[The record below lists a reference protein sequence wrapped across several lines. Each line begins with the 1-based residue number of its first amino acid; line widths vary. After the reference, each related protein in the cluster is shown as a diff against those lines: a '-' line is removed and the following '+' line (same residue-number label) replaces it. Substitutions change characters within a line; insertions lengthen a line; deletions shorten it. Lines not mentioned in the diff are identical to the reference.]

1 MRRLAGL
8 AIVLTCGIAGSALA
22 AAPGEAPSPAAA
34 ALAEAAFLPSAASA
48 DIDAPSLFGQEQ
60 GFTQFNGGSGASFGR
75 SEALRID
82 VGSFSAGPS
91 GHPLLVGRPDVS
103 DPSYEVRMT
112 RDWPNAF
119 KFGGRGLDFDVTP
132 HAGVGVSSYG
142 AGSAEA
148 GATLHISKSDL
159 AAARLKALG
168 FKDGAQ
174 RFGDRGRWYL
184 FAAASGRAVGLNMLH
199 GDSGWNRA
207 GWTTDTTSRLV
218 GDTQVGV
225 GWRKGSMQTSVG
237 FVHRDVK
244 GEHLMYGVDPHS
256 ESMVAFSFAIRRR

>member
-8 AIVLTCGIAGSALA
+8 AILLTCGIAGSALA
-22 AAPGEAPSPAAA
+22 AGPTEAPSPAAA

-48 DIDAPSLFGQEQ
+48 DIDAPTLFGREQ
-60 GFTQFNGGSGASFGR
+60 SVSQFNGASGASFGH
-75 SEALRID
+75 SDALRID
-82 VGSFSAGPS
+82 VGSFYAGPNS
-91 GHPLLVGRPDVS
+91 RPLLVGRPDVA
-103 DPSYEVRMT
+103 DPSYEVRMS
-112 RDWPNAF
+112 RDFRAF
-119 KFGGRGLDFDVTP
+119 KFGGHGLDFDVTP
-132 HAGVGVSSYG
+132 HAGLGMSSYG

-225 GWRKGSMQTSVG
+225 GWRKGSMQTSFGYVR
-237 FVHRDVK
+237 RDVK

-256 ESMVAFSFAIRRR
+256 DSMVAFSFAIRRR